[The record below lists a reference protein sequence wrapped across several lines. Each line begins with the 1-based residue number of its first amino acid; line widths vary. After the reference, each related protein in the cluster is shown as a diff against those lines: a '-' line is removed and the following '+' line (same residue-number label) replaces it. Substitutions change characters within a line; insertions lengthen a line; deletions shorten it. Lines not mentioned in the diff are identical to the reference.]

1 MNAPMHS
8 LILGGQKSGKSRL
21 AEQRAAA
28 WLAAAP
34 GHRATL
40 VATALPGDAEMA
52 ARIARH
58 QADRALRVPG
68 LATLEEPVDL
78 AGAIARRSAPG
89 HMLVVDCLTLW
100 LTQRLMPLHGPG
112 LDDAALAAQTTRL
125 LLALQQAPG
134 PVLWVSNEIGLGVSP
149 LGREVRRFLDALG
162 LLHQQL
168 AAQCGQVLLM
178 VAGIALAVKGPP

>member
-1 MNAPMHS
+1 MTAPMHS

-28 WLAAAP
+28 WLVAAP

-40 VATALPGDAEMA
+40 LATAEAGDAEMA

-58 QADRALRVPG
+58 QADRTARVPG
-68 LATLEEPVDL
+68 LATLEVPLHL
-78 AGAIARRSAPG
+78 AAAIARHSTPG
-89 HMLVVDCLTLW
+89 HLLVVDCLTLW
-100 LTQRLMPLHGPG
+100 LTQRLMPLQGPG
-112 LDDAALAAQTTRL
+112 LDDAGLAAETANL
-125 LLALQQAPG
+125 LAALQQAGG

-162 LLHQQL
+162 LLHQQI
-168 AAQCGQVLLM
+168 AARCGQVQLM
-178 VAGIALAVKGPP
+178 VAGCPLLVKGPP